1 MRDAAQRA
9 QALEFIERKF
19 ESFAGN
25 VGERGRSL
33 SGGERQ
39 RLSIARAL
47 LKDPPIL
54 ILDEA
59 TSALDTDTEAKVM
72 RALDEVMRGRTTFV
86 IAHRLSTVRK
96 ASRILVFDQGRIVES
111 GTFDEL
117 VKTGGRFAR
126 LAQQQ
131 FISTRP
137 IDDPVAVD

>member
-1 MRDAAQRA
+1 
-9 QALEFIERKF
+9 
-19 ESFAGN
+19 
-25 VGERGRSL
+25 
-33 SGGERQ
+33 
-39 RLSIARAL
+39 LSIARAL

-72 RALDEVMRGRTTFV
+72 RALDEVMKGRTTFV

-96 ASRILVFDQGRIVES
+96 ASRILVFDRGKIVEK

-117 VKTGGRFAR
+117 VNAGGRFAR

-131 FISTRP
+131 FISAEP
-137 IDDPVAVD
+137 IGYPIAVK